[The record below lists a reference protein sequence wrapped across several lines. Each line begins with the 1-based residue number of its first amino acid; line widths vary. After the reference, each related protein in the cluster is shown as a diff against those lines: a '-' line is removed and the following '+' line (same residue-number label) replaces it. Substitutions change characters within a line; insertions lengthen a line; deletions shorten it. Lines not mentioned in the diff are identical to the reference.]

1 MKERIISCS
10 VFLLLLAGVVTTSCK
25 GKQNDSSGMFSSP
38 ARADAANAANDYTKP
53 YLTDEKMTQFLASMK
68 EEHNPFEV
76 IFKEGGGTR
85 NPVDFASRLEEF
97 NSFARRYGFQ
107 DYQDYSAVWGRIM
120 AGQMQ
125 IWAGEMM
132 KESTQSFQKMITDA
146 QADLKKPNLSPEMR
160 RMDEDQIANAQKTID
175 DLNKSNSK
183 SALNEA
189 DMELVK
195 KYKDQIDQAQ
205 KRYKAGQ

>member
-1 MKERIISCS
+1 MKGRMISLS
-10 VFLLLLAGVVTTSCK
+10 VFLLLFAGVVTTACT
-25 GKQNDSSGMFSSP
+25 GKPAGSSGMFSSP
-38 ARADAANAANDYTKP
+38 AKADAANAANDYTKP

-76 IFKEGGGTR
+76 IFKEGGEMR
-85 NPVDFASRLEEF
+85 NPLDFASRLEEF
-97 NSFARRYGFQ
+97 NSFARKQGFQ
-107 DYQDYSAVWGRIM
+107 DYQDYTSVWGRIM

-132 KESTQSFQKMITDA
+132 KESTRSFQKMIADA

-160 RMDEDQIANAQKTID
+160 KMDEDQIANAQKTID
-175 DLNKSNSK
+175 DLNNSDSK
-183 SALNEA
+183 STLNEA

-205 KRYKAGQ
+205 RKYKSGQ

>member
-1 MKERIISCS
+1 MISLS
-10 VFLLLLAGVVTTSCK
+10 VFLLLFAGVVTTACT
-25 GKQNDSSGMFSSP
+25 GKLAGSSGMFSSP
-38 ARADAANAANDYTKP
+38 AKADAANPANDYTKP

-76 IFKEGGGTR
+76 IFKEGGEMR
-85 NPVDFASRLEEF
+85 NPLDFASRLEEF
-97 NSFARRYGFQ
+97 NSFARKQGFQ
-107 DYQDYSAVWGRIM
+107 DYQDYTSVWGRIM

-132 KESTQSFQKMITDA
+132 KESTRSFQKMIADA

-160 RMDEDQIANAQKTID
+160 KMDEDQIANAQKTID
-175 DLNKSNSK
+175 DLNNSDSK
-183 SALNEA
+183 STLNAA

-205 KRYKAGQ
+205 RKYKSGQ